1 MIILKLLTGSG
12 LGVVNLTLNSGKCYT
27 ETSFSLTQE
36 TVEFMLIG
44 VNGLMSI
51 MIVLSRWLGMSELLY
66 SINFKLFLVGLIQS
80 FWTFVECSCTIGDIA
95 RLIENDVDRM
105 CWVLKLSFLN
115 VTADSINILE
125 FRQIMSDKLSFSNI

>member
-12 LGVVNLTLNSGKCYT
+12 LGVVNLTLDSGKCYT

-51 MIVLSRWLGMSELLY
+51 MIVFSRWLGMSELLY

-80 FWTFVECSCTIGDIA
+80 F
-95 RLIENDVDRM
+95 
-105 CWVLKLSFLN
+105 
-115 VTADSINILE
+115 
-125 FRQIMSDKLSFSNI
+125 

>member
-1 MIILKLLTGSG
+1 MLTGSG
-12 LGVVNLTLNSGKCYT
+12 LGVVNLALDSGKCYT
-27 ETSFSLTQE
+27 ETSFSLTKE

-51 MIVLSRWLGMSELLY
+51 MIVLSRWLDMSELLY

-125 FRQIMSDKLSFSNI
+125 FRQIMSDKLSVSSI

>member
-1 MIILKLLTGSG
+1 MLTGSG
-12 LGVVNLTLNSGKCYT
+12 LGVVNLALDSGKCYT
-27 ETSFSLTQE
+27 ETSFSLTKE

-125 FRQIMSDKLSFSNI
+125 FRQIMSDKLSVSNI

>member
-1 MIILKLLTGSG
+1 MLTGSG
-12 LGVVNLTLNSGKCYT
+12 LGVVNLALDSGKCYT
-27 ETSFSLTQE
+27 ETSFSLTKE

-51 MIVLSRWLGMSELLY
+51 MIVLSRWLDMSELLY

-125 FRQIMSDKLSFSNI
+125 FRQIMSDKLSVSNI

>member
-1 MIILKLLTGSG
+1 MLTGSG
-12 LGVVNLTLNSGKCYT
+12 LGVVNLALDRGKCYT
-27 ETSFSLTQE
+27 ETSFSLTKE

-51 MIVLSRWLGMSELLY
+51 MIVLSRWLDMSELLY

-125 FRQIMSDKLSFSNI
+125 FRQIMSDKLSVSNI

>member
-1 MIILKLLTGSG
+1 MLTGSG
-12 LGVVNLTLNSGKCYT
+12 LGVVNLALDSGKCYT
-27 ETSFSLTQE
+27 ETSFSLTKE

-51 MIVLSRWLGMSELLY
+51 MIVLSRWLDMSELLY

-80 FWTFVECSCTIGDIA
+80 FWTFAECSCTIGDIA

-125 FRQIMSDKLSFSNI
+125 FRQIMSDKLSVSSI

>member
-1 MIILKLLTGSG
+1 MLTGSG
-12 LGVVNLTLNSGKCYT
+12 LGVVNLALDSGKCYT
-27 ETSFSLTQE
+27 ETSFSLTKE

-51 MIVLSRWLGMSELLY
+51 MIVLSRWLDMSELLY

-80 FWTFVECSCTIGDIA
+80 FWIFVECSCTIGDIA

-125 FRQIMSDKLSFSNI
+125 FRQIMSDKLSVSNI

>member
-1 MIILKLLTGSG
+1 MLTGSG
-12 LGVVNLTLNSGKCYT
+12 LGVVNLALDSGKCYT
-27 ETSFSLTQE
+27 ETSFSLTKE

-51 MIVLSRWLGMSELLY
+51 MIVLSRWLDMSELLY

-125 FRQIMSDKLSFSNI
+125 FQQIMSDKLSVSNI